1 MSRRGFHY
9 TSLLEDSSKLDSNFL
24 VNNLLKCL
32 LPKHIVF
39 LVRKIKK
46 KKEEHISTDN
56 KSYER
61 MMHHI
66 DGFSYIKVLK
76 LLREII
82 QRIIWRY
89 VVRTV
94 VIAMV
99 FNDGT
104 KSLII
109 PINSELFDFKMSYT
123 CVFSIYFRLPSAHFY
138 ACLRKWT

>member
-1 MSRRGFHY
+1 MTDNFRLSKKGSKKGFHY
-9 TSLLEDSSKLDSNFL
+9 TSLLEDSSKFDSNFV

-39 LVRKIKK
+39 LVRKIK

-82 QRIIWRY
+82 QRII
-89 VVRTV
+89 
-94 VIAMV
+94 
-99 FNDGT
+99 
-104 KSLII
+104 
-109 PINSELFDFKMSYT
+109 
-123 CVFSIYFRLPSAHFY
+123 
-138 ACLRKWT
+138 